1 MGIRVGGEPPE
12 PPAEE
17 LDSIEELTAERNYL
31 QARIDALQAVA
42 RQQAQ
47 GTRDVLAHI
56 QLVARRGADGV
67 IGLEIDEN
75 MVDGFVAGSPA
86 ATDGIFYEGDRIAS
100 VDGKL
105 VEAGRQM
112 IEFMKPGL
120 PKYTFGVV

>member
-1 MGIRVGGEPPE
+1 
-12 PPAEE
+12 
-17 LDSIEELTAERNYL
+17 
-31 QARIDALQAVA
+31 
-42 RQQAQ
+42 
-47 GTRDVLAHI
+47 
-56 QLVARRGADGV
+56 VARRGADGV

-120 PKYTFGVV
+120 PKYTFGVVRSNPDALEPKFVEQLLADSRTSVTSEVDRSVV